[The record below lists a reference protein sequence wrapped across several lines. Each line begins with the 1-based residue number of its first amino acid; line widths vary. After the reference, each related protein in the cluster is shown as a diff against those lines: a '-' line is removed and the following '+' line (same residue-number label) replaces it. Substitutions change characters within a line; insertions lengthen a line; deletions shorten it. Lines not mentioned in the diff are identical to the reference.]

1 MYDLVDSV
9 LPMLIDIYRQFE
21 TQDPETGSLK
31 KEWQFNRTI
40 ACSAKGTISNSTATR
55 SGDKQAFSNKYANEQ
70 MLQVRTTTKLVFNEK
85 ITNVRNLDG
94 TVIWEEINFPNNTP
108 TVFEVMGVVPMTE
121 PLGGIVG
128 YNATIKRSESQV
140 IGQ

>member
-1 MYDLVDSV
+1 MPCPIINEQSLQ
-9 LPMLIDIYRQFE
+9 IR
-21 TQDPETGSLK
+21 TQDKITL
-31 KEWQFNRTI
+31 R
-40 ACSAKGTISNSTATR
+40 
-55 SGDKQAFSNKYANEQ
+55 
-70 MLQVRTTTKLVFNEK
+70 EK
-85 ITNVRNLDG
+85 ITNIRNLDG
-94 TVIWEEINFPNNTP
+94 TVIWEEINFPNNTA